1 MTHSPVAPSLR
12 IPPRRFRAPRR
23 MATPAVLV
31 CVVLLGVGAPGSA
44 TALPRPASDD
54 RYAQT
59 VNCPLERVG
68 EQFVRCDDLTGDGS
82 PAPRWFPEQHHPW
95 GPDR

>member
-1 MTHSPVAPSLR
+1 MSHSPVNPSLR
-12 IPPRRFRAPRR
+12 IPARTLRVPRGI
-23 MATPAVLV
+23 ATPAVLV
-31 CVVLLGVGAPGSA
+31 CVVLLGVVAPGSA

-59 VNCPLERVG
+59 ANCPLERVG

-82 PAPRWFPEQHHPW
+82 PAPLWVPEQHHPW
-95 GPDR
+95 GLDR